1 MASSTAPAVP
11 CDSPIVPFRY
21 RVRQPGAAAAGCDV
35 CCDDGGVVVVVAGA
49 DWLGAAVIVT
59 VFVGRLAGVP
69 VPHAASVR
77 PDTARRTTA
86 GNVRLIMAPPR
97 ARRWC

>member
-11 CDSPIVPFRY
+11 WDSPIEPFRY

-35 CCDDGGVVVVVAGA
+35 CCAARGVVVVATGA
-49 DWLGAAVIVT
+49 DWLGAAVTVT
-59 VFVGRLAGVP
+59 VVVGRLAGVP
-69 VPHAASVR
+69 PPHAASVR
-77 PDTARRTTA
+77 PDTARTAA